1 MLAAVKISRRQME
14 EDWAHWRVVGSRRE
28 PVGIAGDRKT
38 LVLDVRQ
45 SAGAGKITS
54 ARKQLSQQDI
64 EWVAFRHGVTIERA
78 KELINLGLVKWQTR

>member
-1 MLAAVKISRRQME
+1 MIAAAKITRRQMD

-64 EWVAFRHGVTIERA
+64 EWVAFWHGVTIERA
-78 KELINLGLVKWQTR
+78 KELINLGLVRWQTR